1 MSQLTYKPLKNVID
15 NYDLFLIDLWGVIVE
30 GEYLYPSVI
39 ESINEIIAKKKVIFL
54 TNAPR
59 PNYVLTKKLES
70 WGLNNITADKIISSG
85 DVARQLIKDHQ
96 ATKNTKVKIFHLGQD
111 RNEDILLDMDYE
123 LVTNI
128 EQADIFLL
136 SLYRD
141 DHENIDEFNQLLEK
155 AAKLPNLYNI
165 CSNPD
170 VTIPY
175 QNTVRYCSGYFA
187 NIIEQHNGKVFYTG
201 KPKTLIYDRVFE
213 LHQTTPKNRILMIGD
228 TFETDILGAND
239 SGIHSGLVLTGNS
252 AKIHGLHTT
261 LDDKLIALSNH
272 VKKVNMTP
280 TFITSFT

>member
-1 MSQLTYKPLKNVID
+1 MPQLTYKSLKNVID
-15 NYDLFLIDLWGVIVE
+15 NYDLFLIDLWGVVVE
-30 GEYLYPSVI
+30 GEYLYSGVI
-39 ESINEIIAKKKVIFL
+39 ESINEIIAKKNVIFL

-59 PNYVLTKKLES
+59 PNYVLTNKLKS
-70 WGLNNITADKIISSG
+70 WGLHNITDNKIISSG
-85 DVARQLIKDHQ
+85 DVARRLIKDHQ
-96 ATKNTKVKIFHLGQD
+96 VIKNNKVKIFHLGQD

-141 DHENIDEFNQLLEK
+141 DNENIDEFNQLLEK
-155 AAKLPNLYNI
+155 VAKLPNLYNI

-187 NIIEQHNGKVFYTG
+187 NIIEQYKGKVVYTG

-213 LHQTTPKNRILMIGD
+213 LYPTISKNRILMIGD

-239 SGIHSGLVLTGNS
+239 SSIHSGLVLTGNS
-252 AKIHGLHTT
+252 AKIHGLHAT
-261 LDDKLIALSNH
+261 LDDKLIALSAH
-272 VKKVNMTP
+272 AKKVNMTP
-280 TFITSFT
+280 TFITSLT